1 MKFFIKLIKYL
12 FPKTFEILDQKRVR
26 FKMRKPLKW
35 ASNNCSDTGKFMK
48 NIDIKIFNETN
59 EFKKKFESRAERIL
73 SKSKV
78 WQGGGGAYDF
88 LYFLV
93 MKTKPFVVLETGV
106 ASGFSTN
113 AILTALKNLQFG
125 QLYSSDLPYPNTEG
139 SKEAIGIL
147 VEEENKK
154 NWTLCIDG
162 DEKCLKKI
170 NDNIKR
176 IDIFH
181 YDSDKSYES
190 RKFAWDIL
198 KSKFEKN
205 TIIIY
210 DDIHNN
216 FHFRDLVNQLKVEYK
231 VFKFENKYVGIFV
244 YGGKLEFNYFF
255 SPMLPDG

>member
-1 MKFFIKLIKYL
+1 MNNVLKLIKHL
-12 FPKTFEILDQKRVR
+12 FPTTFEKLDQKRIR
-26 FKMRKPLKW
+26 FKNRKPLKW
-35 ASNNCSDTGKFMK
+35 ASQRSTDVDEFMK
-48 NIDIKIFNETN
+48 DIDKDLYEKTTN
-59 EFKKKFESRAERIL
+59 FRNNFKLKADNIL
-73 SKSKV
+73 SKLDT

-244 YGGKLEFNYFF
+244 YGGKLDFNYFF
-255 SPMLPDG
+255 SPMLADV